1 MINII
6 YETKTGR
13 IRWVT
18 DSAPDVSD
26 PTLAFIEHGEEIDPN
41 NYQVLNGE
49 LANLPPP
56 DPVELLDAKFKT
68 AVKARLEELSIYTS
82 NPLLIESITDLDT
95 YTIALKNLIKNPD
108 RLNQE
113 IPDKPTWML

>member
-6 YETKTGR
+6 YEIETGQ

-26 PTLAFIEHGEEIDPN
+26 PTLAYIKHGEQIDPN

-49 LANLPPP
+49 LVNIPPP
-56 DPVELLDAKFKT
+56 VPIELLDAKFKT
-68 AVKARLEELSIYTS
+68 AIKARLEELSIYTS
-82 NPLLIESITDLDT
+82 NPLLIESQADLDT
-95 YTIALKNLIKNPD
+95 YTIALKDLIKKPD
-108 RLNQE
+108 RLIQK